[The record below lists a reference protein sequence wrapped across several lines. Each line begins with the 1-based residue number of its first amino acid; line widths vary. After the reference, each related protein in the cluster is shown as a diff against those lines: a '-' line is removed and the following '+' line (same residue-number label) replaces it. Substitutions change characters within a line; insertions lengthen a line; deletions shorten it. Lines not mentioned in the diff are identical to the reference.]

1 MSHLQCLNNL
11 SGIVNRVFSNE
22 IKYME
27 MNDWVNK
34 IEEVNK
40 INKDVYDELE
50 NDELMLKQL
59 EENFRKNV
67 ERVKGII

>member
-1 MSHLQCLNNL
+1 
-11 SGIVNRVFSNE
+11 
-22 IKYME
+22 ME